1 MGKLDGKRNGNFSKF
16 YSRKKQKSIIF
27 EFIIN
32 PKNGQPI
39 LEHDRKMSTNSRYEN
54 KLLNLNQII
63 S

>member
-32 PKNGQPI
+32 PKKGQPI
-39 LEHDRKMSTNSRYEN
+39 LEHDKQSLQQE
-54 KLLNLNQII
+54 K
-63 S
+63 